1 MSKQEQ
7 MQAALDALTR
17 AIPGMKGSFLCTF
30 DGMPVC
36 QSITDPGV
44 DSARVAAMAA
54 TALGVGRR
62 ITETL
67 STGTLRGIKLVAAE
81 GRIFIYMVGSKAC
94 LALVAPSDTNVGLI
108 ELEVADVI
116 TQLTAIL

>member
-7 MQAALDALTR
+7 MQARLDALTR

-30 DGMPVC
+30 DGMPVS
-36 QSITDPGV
+36 QSVNDPGI

-67 STGTLRGIKLVAAE
+67 TTGALRGIQLVAAE
-81 GRIFIYMVGSKAC
+81 GRIFIYMVGGKAC
-94 LALVAPSDTNVGLI
+94 LALVAPADTNVGLI
-108 ELEVADVI
+108 ELEAADVI
-116 TQLTAIL
+116 GQLATIL